1 MIAVSSSLA
10 MRAFY
15 PRLAWHAGP
24 MRANRWAIVV
34 GVAAVVGVGASAA
47 SCGGDD
53 GDDADDPASPP
64 AIEVVIADDTSPI
77 APIRDVRCER
87 VDDTQLV
94 ATGIVSSNG
103 DDTHYVNLQVRFV
116 DGDGVRV
123 ELATDSV
130 SDLLIGEDARW
141 NATVYADGAPDV
153 RRCEVTA
160 TVG

>member
-15 PRLAWHAGP
+15 RRRAWHAGR
-24 MRANRWAIVV
+24 MRASGRVI
-34 GVAAVVGVGASAA
+34 VAAAAGAVLAA
-47 SCGGDD
+47 CGGADDD
-53 GDDADDPASPP
+53 GAQPPAS
-64 AIEVVIADDTSPI
+64 AIEVVIADESSPI
-77 APIRDVRCER
+77 ARVSEVRCRR

-130 SDLLIGEDARW
+130 SDLLVGEAARW
-141 NATVYADGAPDV
+141 DATTYADGAKDV

-160 TVG
+160 TVS